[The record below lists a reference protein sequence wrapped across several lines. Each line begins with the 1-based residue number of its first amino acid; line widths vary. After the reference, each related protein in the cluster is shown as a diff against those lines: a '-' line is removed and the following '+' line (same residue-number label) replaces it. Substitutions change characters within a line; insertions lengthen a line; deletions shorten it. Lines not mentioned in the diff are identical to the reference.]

1 MLETIFDPNNYLFWI
16 ILLSVIAIIIL
27 FILRSFS
34 FYFKFV
40 YPNAKFEAIGNPF
53 VTEKELDNVIE
64 TKDIL
69 SFMEKI
75 NKLKDYKISGTDTY
89 SIQKSFDDSFIQ
101 TIYMM
106 RNDSSKKMNEF
117 FDIYLEKLDM
127 HLIKNILKS
136 KIDGKTIEQ
145 EKIKEAILPTTK
157 KLLQKIIDA
166 EKNNLH
172 VILREYK
179 FNEEIIQAVS
189 DEKPDFLTIDTAISK
204 DMINRFKQTKV
215 PHKCEQAKQK
225 FVKTMTDI
233 INIKNILRAK
243 QLSYNQELCKNLFIG
258 EGQEIALW
266 KYNEL
271 ASLESV
277 LQVISSLEGTSYYN
291 TLKDAIEGYNK
302 EKSVQLLEVALD
314 QRFLKIVKDISTQNY
329 INIGPTIRFLI
340 SKELEIMN
348 LKIIAKGIAENLS
361 KDFIKKFLVLEGAT

>member
-27 FILRSFS
+27 FILRTFS

-117 FDIYLEKLDM
+117 FDIYLEKHDI

-136 KIDGKTIEQ
+136 KIDVKTIEQ

-277 LQVISSLEGTSYYN
+277 SQVISSLEGTSYYN